1 MRFKPIVLVL
11 ILALL
16 ACAGPQSL
24 NAVQPA
30 DTSIPATQRPLPTF
44 PPYQT
49 RTPTTVPRS
58 TDTPTPFAVPL
69 QLDTATPTI
78 ITSGIKPNPIGS
90 SAPNKPMSV
99 PSNIARANV
108 PSILK
113 QALSA
118 AGVLNPKVYWFTFN
132 EGDREQALMI
142 TYDSPL
148 PHYDTF
154 QPMFRAAK
162 LVAAQYY
169 LPIDP
174 PLYSLFIATTD
185 LTGQSAVSARLRRSS
200 VEKWASGKIGTDD
213 LLNNYFEDSK
223 PVFTCTP
230 DGCTAKMAT
239 PFVFH
244 FPPGF
249 PTPKP
254 D

>member
-1 MRFKPIVLVL
+1 MRFRLIVAIL
-11 ILALL
+11 ILPLL

-24 NAVQPA
+24 NAVLPA
-30 DTSIPATQRPLPTF
+30 DTSIPVTQRPLPTF
-44 PPYQT
+44 PPFQT
-49 RTPTTVPRS
+49 RTPTPVTRS
-58 TDTPTPFAVPL
+58 TATPTPFPIPL
-69 QLDTATPTI
+69 RLDTATPTI
-78 ITSGIKPNPIGS
+78 ITSGTSQNPIGLA
-90 SAPNKPMSV
+90 APNGPSNV
-99 PSNIARANV
+99 PSHLTRANV

-113 QALSA
+113 QALIK
-118 AGVLNPKVYWFTFN
+118 AGVINPKVYWFTFD
-132 EGDREQALMI
+132 EGDHEQALMI

-185 LTGQSAVSARLRRSS
+185 LTGQSAVSVRLRRSS
-200 VEKWASGKIGTDD
+200 VENWASGQIGTDD
-213 LLNNYFEDSK
+213 LLNNYFEDAK

-254 D
+254 